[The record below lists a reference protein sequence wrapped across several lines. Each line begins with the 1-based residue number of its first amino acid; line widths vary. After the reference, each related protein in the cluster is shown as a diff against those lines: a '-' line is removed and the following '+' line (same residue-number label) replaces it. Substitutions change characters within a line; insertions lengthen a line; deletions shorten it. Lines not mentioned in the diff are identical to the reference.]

1 MTDRRT
7 HARFGI
13 TTGAFILTLAV
24 VMSAGT
30 SFRLEIGPPVAAGAN
45 FITLKRAVLV
55 VRALVCDD
63 LAAVRITGTAEGVL
77 NGRRQTLPLKLIL
90 VNTSGVYAVQHDW
103 PMDGQWILHLSGTCP
118 SPMARASTII
128 PMRKSTFIR
137 DKVQVLREPATGKQI
152 ESALAD
158 LARKES

>member
-7 HARFGI
+7 HDRFGI
-13 TTGAFILTLAV
+13 ITGAFILTLAV
-24 VMSAGT
+24 VISAGT

-45 FITLKRAVLV
+45 FTLKTAVLV

-77 NGRRQTLPLKLIL
+77 NGRRQALPLKLIP

-103 PMDGQWILHLSGTCP
+103 PMDGQWVLHLSGTCP
-118 SPMARASTII
+118 SPPARASTII